1 MGWLI
6 HCTSPA
12 LSLFLY
18 STLEFIKEILHQI
31 YDVKSL
37 VVWAGYIGM
46 AIIIFSE
53 TGLLAGFFLPGDS
66 LLVTAGLLAATPDPV
81 TGHPLL
87 NIWYLILILIPS
99 AIAGD
104 ATGYWI
110 GSKAGPRLFK
120 KEKSFFFRKD
130 YLIKTQNFYDKHGG
144 ITIIIARFM
153 PIIRTFA
160 PTVAG
165 IAQMKYIKF
174 AQYNIVGGF
183 AWILSMTLLGF
194 YLGRLVPGIEKH
206 IEKVIIV
213 VVFLSILPGIIK
225 YVKHKFRKK
234 KPAVE

>member
-1 MGWLI
+1 MHLLHIIGI
-6 HCTSPA
+6 FVA
-12 LSLFLY
+12 Q
-18 STLEFIKEILHQI
+18 LEFLKEIIHQI
-31 YDVKSL
+31 YDVKAL

-66 LLVTAGLLAATPDPV
+66 LLVTAGLFAATPDPV
-81 TGHPLL
+81 TGQPLL
-87 NIWYLILILIPS
+87 NIWYLNLLLIPC
-99 AIAGD
+99 AIVGD

-165 IAQMKYIKF
+165 IAQMHYLKF
-174 AQYNIVGGF
+174 AQYNVVGGF
-183 AWILSMTLLGF
+183 AWVLSMTLMGF
-194 YLGRLVPGIEKH
+194 YLGRLVPGIENH
-206 IEKVIIV
+206 IEKVIIII
-213 VVFLSILPGIIK
+213 VFLSILPGIIK
-225 YVKHKFRKK
+225 YIKHRLNKRK
-234 KPAVE
+234 ALAES

>member
-1 MGWLI
+1 ME
-6 HCTSPA
+6 
-12 LSLFLY
+12 FL
-18 STLEFIKEILHQI
+18 KEIIQQL

-37 VVWAGYIGM
+37 VIWAGYVGM

-66 LLVTAGLLAATPDPV
+66 LLVTAGLFAATPDPV
-81 TGHPLL
+81 TGQPIL
-87 NIWYLILILIPS
+87 NIWYLNLLLIPC
-99 AIAGD
+99 AIIGD

-130 YLIKTQNFYDKHGG
+130 YLIKTHNFYEKHGG

-165 IAQMKYIKF
+165 IAKMSYFKF
-174 AQYNIVGGF
+174 AQYNVVGGF
-183 AWILSMTLLGF
+183 AWVLSMTLIGF
-194 YLGRLVPGIEKH
+194 YLGRMIPGIENH
-206 IEKVIIV
+206 IDKVIII
-213 VVFLSILPGIIK
+213 VVFISILPGIIK
-225 YVKHKFRKK
+225 YLQHKFFKK
-234 KPAVE
+234 KAVTETP